1 MSRLDPQTDAR
12 LWDRIRDAKGNKGA
26 FKKSLEAC
34 GDEELI
40 ELAALALNA
49 AHAIRAPY
57 EGPFIP
63 SLNACLSE
71 DGTEDFANWVVDQG
85 RARWLP
91 LVGADDVALARIF
104 ESDYDRKGVNAAAS
118 IFVVASARLG
128 GDAYFDALES
138 VLDEAEG

>member
-1 MSRLDPQTDAR
+1 MSRLDPQADTR
-12 LWDRIRDAKGNKGA
+12 LWDRIREAKGKKAA
-26 FKKSLEAC
+26 FKRSLVGC
-34 GDEELI
+34 SDEELI

-85 RARWLP
+85 RERWLP

-104 ESDYDRKGVNAAAS
+104 ETDYDRKGVNAAAS
-118 IFVVASARLG
+118 IFVVASERLG
-128 GDAYFDALES
+128 GDAYFDALER
-138 VLDEAEG
+138 VLDASEG